1 MFKQAIARHPGRGR
15 RAPGRPALLHRR
27 AGPHQPGR
35 GPGAGAILERHGY
48 TWTPVEVGAGLHLK
62 SSVTWAGE
70 DRLILAEAFR
80 HRAEFAGFH
89 AIPVDPG
96 EACAANS
103 LWINGHLLVS
113 AGHPR
118 LRARLEALGLLVH
131 ELDTS
136 EISKMDG
143 GLTCLSLRF

>member
-1 MFKQAIARHPGRGR
+1 M
-15 RAPGRPALLHRR
+15 
-27 AGPHQPGR
+27 
-35 GPGAGAILERHGY
+35 
-48 TWTPVEVGAGLHLK
+48 EVGAGLHLK